1 MNKKIKRKLKRKRK
15 RKKRKQKRKRN
26 RKTGKRNTKT
36 GKNLLMGR
44 PIRADGLLPSGDACA
59 IRRQRAIYRN
69 HLPLAANL
77 RVAAYAFTA
86 HVRLPA

>member
-36 GKNLLMGR
+36 GKKRNQEKNLLMGR

-69 HLPLAANL
+69 HRGAP
-77 RVAAYAFTA
+77 
-86 HVRLPA
+86 P